1 MLILFRALGALIIN
15 WIELGMYDD
24 IDTLVNKVKILL
36 DGNISNYVNMTKY
49 SKCQK

>member
-1 MLILFRALGALIIN
+1 
-15 WIELGMYDD
+15 MYDD